1 MRRATLWSLAAT
13 LSFSQ
18 AVAFAQS
25 GALSGV
31 TMRVLDDLSGV
42 DAVVLQ
48 LDANPA
54 AANPAAAEP
63 GAEAESAAPTAD
75 DAARARA
82 SRDEPS
88 AEPRAANRERA
99 DLHDTAIDERSE
111 GRLED
116 RDVEQR
122 AVAAPASP

>member
-13 LSFSQ
+13 LSFAQ
-18 AVAFAQS
+18 TVAFAQS

-54 AANPAAAEP
+54 AAEPDAAADS
-63 GAEAESAAPTAD
+63 GAPAAD

-82 SRDEPS
+82 SRDEPP
-88 AEPRAANRERA
+88 AEPRAAKRERA
-99 DLHDTAIDERSE
+99 ELHDTAIDERSE

>member
-48 LDANPA
+48 LD
-54 AANPAAAEP
+54 ANPAAAEP